1 MDRTEE
7 KENVFCWLRLP
18 SGQRS
23 AWERNDLKDVAYE
36 ITFPQCLIS
45 GCPLVQGSGV
55 CLSPDV
61 LQDMVKYRVFGGL
74 ELAQEKR
81 SEPLTWHP
89 AVWVRRTSAVQNL
102 CF

>member
-7 KENVFCWLRLP
+7 MENVFCWLR
-18 SGQRS
+18 
-23 AWERNDLKDVAYE
+23 ERNDLKDVEYE
-36 ITFPQCLIS
+36 ITFLRCLIS
-45 GCPLVQGSGV
+45 VRPLVQGSGV

-61 LQDMVKYRVFGGL
+61 LQDLVKYRVFGSL

-89 AVWVRRTSAVQNL
+89 AVWVGWTSAVQNL